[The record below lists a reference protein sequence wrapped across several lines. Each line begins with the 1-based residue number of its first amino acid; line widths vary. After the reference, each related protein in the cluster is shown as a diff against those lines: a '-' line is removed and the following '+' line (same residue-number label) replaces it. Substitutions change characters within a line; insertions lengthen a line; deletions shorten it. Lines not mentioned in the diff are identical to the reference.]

1 MSAWRGAAA
10 AVLALAA
17 LAGCGPKA
25 EAPKVDPAVE
35 RAQATERAKQGP
47 LGSQVKALEDA
58 KGMQE
63 DLNKKAQESVD
74 KIEKDA
80 K

>member
-1 MSAWRGAAA
+1 MGA
-10 AVLALAA
+10 
-17 LAGCGPKA
+17 
-25 EAPKVDPAVE
+25 
-35 RAQATERAKQGP
+35 
-47 LGSQVKALEDA
+47 QVKALEDA

>member
-1 MSAWRGAAA
+1 MNAGRAAA
-10 AVLALAA
+10 ALLALAA
-17 LAGCGPKA
+17 LAACHRD
-25 EAPKVDPAVE
+25 EAPKVDPATE
-35 RAQATERAKQGP
+35 RAQATERAKKDAFGA
-47 LGSQVKALEDA
+47 QVKAVEDA